1 MVPEGAAAL
10 SACTDEYPDGDSI
23 GVTVTWQP
31 TPLMNGIDAVQL
43 TGIFDLIRAGAGDG
57 EFFAPRRHSTSWIG
71 KPITEVTGKTPKQYA
86 AIITQWIE
94 NGVLT
99 VENYHN
105 TKSRK
110 KAKRAILNEAKAAAT
125 TGQGWHA
132 PSADER

>member
-86 AIITQWIE
+86 R
-94 NGVLT
+94 
-99 VENYHN
+99 
-105 TKSRK
+105 SS
-110 KAKRAILNEAKAAAT
+110 LNRSKTAF
-125 TGQGWHA
+125 
-132 PSADER
+132 